1 MYENTK
7 VGVGS
12 VSELEGGRRPTE
24 GSETSGKVF
33 RFWAKHKVDAVMSLM
48 RGETLDALS
57 RELGVT
63 AGVLSQWREDF
74 LVAGAKGLSSRP
86 GKDDAELTRLKAKI
100 GELTMDKELLN
111 EKIDRMEQ
119 KRPLAQRKLKK

>member
-1 MYENTK
+1 MDEKTN
-7 VGVGS
+7 VGAGS
-12 VSELEGGRRPTE
+12 VSEPEGGRRPTE
-24 GSETSGKVF
+24 GSETDGKIF

-86 GKDDAELTRLKAKI
+86 GKNDAELTRLKAKI
-100 GELTMDKELLN
+100 GELTMANELLN
-111 EKIDRMEQ
+111 EKIDRIEQ
-119 KRPLAQRKLKK
+119 NRPLARRRLKK